1 MIQQFTHS
9 ITKDEIAQLPV
20 EEFSGQIVLIETKE
34 AADEA
39 VSQLMRYAR
48 VGFDTETRPSFKK
61 GQRYKIALMQISTE
75 DTCYLFR
82 LNKIDMPDS
91 LHAFLENT
99 TTLKVG
105 LSLRDDFGA
114 LRRRTEIDPA
124 NFLDLQNYVGKFG
137 IEDASLQKIYAILF
151 QKKISKGQRLTNWE
165 AETLTEPQQKYAALD
180 AWTCLKIYNYLNPN
194 T

>member
-9 ITKDEIAQLPV
+9 ITKEEIGLLPI
-20 EEFSGQIVLIETKE
+20 EEFSGKIVLVDTEE
-34 AADEA
+34 AANEA
-39 VSQLMRYAR
+39 VRCLMQQTR

-61 GQRYKIALMQISTE
+61 GQRYKIALIQLSTE

-82 LNKIDMPDS
+82 VNKIDIPAS
-91 LHAFLENT
+91 LQEFLESEKT
-99 TTLKVG
+99 MKIG

-114 LRRRTEIDPA
+114 LRKRAEIEPT

-151 QKKISKGQRLTNWE
+151 GKKISKGQRLTNWE
-165 AETLTEPQQKYAALD
+165 AGSLTEPQQKYAALD
-180 AWTCLKIYNYLNPN
+180 AWTCLRIYNYLNPQ